1 MKNLNIIDHPLIHHY
16 LSRMRNAET
25 AEFEFRLRLTQ
36 ICHLMLF
43 SITKDL
49 PVKLCQIPT
58 PLETAAFKV
67 LDCDLVVVSILRAG
81 LGMQEALMELLPDA
95 KVGHLGFF
103 RNEETLQPVE
113 YYAKLPKNLQTSI
126 VLLAD
131 PMLATGG
138 SMNASLDLLKEH
150 GAQTIKCVTLLAAP
164 EGVEAVQKQ
173 HPDVEIFM
181 AALDRQLN
189 DRGYILPGLGD
200 AGDRQFG
207 TE

>member
-67 LDCDLVVVSILRAG
+67 LDCDLAVVSILRAG

-103 RNEETLQPVE
+103 RNEETLEPVK

-138 SMNASLDLLKEH
+138 SMNASLDLLKEQ
-150 GAQTIKCVTLLAAP
+150 GAQTIKCVTLLAAA
-164 EGVEAVQKQ
+164 ENVERFKNS
-173 HPDVEIFM
+173 IRT
-181 AALDRQLN
+181 LKYSWQLSTVN
-189 DRGYILPGLGD
+189 
-200 AGDRQFG
+200 
-207 TE
+207 